1 MQINLSAWSF
11 ADGGRWE
18 LGERTRV
25 LGILNVTTD
34 SFSDGGIWF
43 DRRAAVARGLA
54 LAAEGAD
61 AIDVGGESTRP
72 GSLPVPA
79 DEELRRVVPVIR
91 ELRTRLD
98 AGEHAAGAGDQ
109 AAGGR
114 IRISVDTMKASVA
127 EAAIEAG
134 ADIVNDVSGLRRDPA
149 MAPLLA
155 RAGAAAI
162 VMHMRGEPRTM
173 QDDPSYDDL
182 MGEIEEEL
190 RESLGIARAAGIQDD
205 RIALDPGIGFGKT
218 TKHNFEILARL
229 QLLAPL
235 GRPLL
240 VGVSRK
246 SFLGKGTGLPVEQ
259 RLEASLAAGAA
270 AVLNGAAMLRVHDV
284 AATVRM
290 VRVIDEIR
298 LIR

>member
-1 MQINLSAWSF
+1 MQINHSAWSF

-43 DRRAAVARGLA
+43 DRRAAVARGLE

-98 AGEHAAGAGDQ
+98 AGGRAAGDP
-109 AAGGR
+109 AGGER

-218 TKHNFEILARL
+218 AKHNFEILARL